1 MKLVLDFEQSHF
13 GQKKIEKNVYK
24 FIEAIYNEF
33 FYTYAFDFEGNYD
46 RLIKKFCH
54 MSVFSVCLQYLRCGR
69 SSEKKSGYCK
79 VCLKVRENTFYDY
92 NAFLS
97 LKVSDIDNY
106 LDISSSLRI
115 DLDVF

>member
-1 MKLVLDFEQSHF
+1 MCSRNLGKNEIA
-13 GQKKIEKNVYK
+13 GNVYK
-24 FIEAIYNEF
+24 LIEAISNEF
-33 FYTYAFDFEGNYD
+33 FHTYAFDFEGNYD

-106 LDISSSLRI
+106 LDISSSRRI